1 MARIRQG
8 RVNGTVS
15 VLKLKVR
22 LLTGTST
29 AIGKLFTLPADC
41 DRQSMFTLVTSADVW
56 PATVNGSMPAGSTGE
71 MKSALGVVT
80 FVKVPCPTAAAAPE
94 TKSGE
99 AATAARR
106 SARAAR
112 AGMASPIEST

>member
-41 DRQSMFTLVTSADVW
+41 DRQSMFTLVTSA
-56 PATVNGSMPAGSTGE
+56 E
-71 MKSALGVVT
+71 VT
-80 FVKVPCPTAAAAPE
+80 PE
-94 TKSGE
+94 TFSVGDVPPE
-99 AATAARR
+99 DEVCAYW
-106 SARAAR
+106 
-112 AGMASPIEST
+112 